1 MRVKPKRLAYKL
13 RVYKVPR
20 KFVPDWDSESIDP
33 YDGESNFWGVMLH
46 HTAGT
51 DSLAWVTTGNPYAP
65 VRACHF
71 LVDRDGTVNVV
82 SGVGAYHAGE
92 GGPWGFPRRG
102 RKDLV
107 VPEDQGNRH
116 FYGIEIESLG
126 SSPRIGVSTKG
137 MTLEQVI
144 STAILSA
151 ALLNTM
157 RRGWRSLTV
166 SRVIRHRDWTARKPD
181 VKQDLDWWHEVIG
194 IARRNRRKTAKTR
207 TEITAFVKANPTG
220 KIR

>member
-1 MRVKPKRLAYKL
+1 MKVSTRRLAYKL
-13 RVYKVPR
+13 KQYKVKR
-20 KFVPDWDSESIDP
+20 DYVKGWNSRRIDP
-33 YDGESNFWGVMLH
+33 YNGQSDFWGVLLH

-51 DSLAWVTTGNPYAP
+51 NSLNWIVTGNPYAP

-71 LVDRDGTVNVV
+71 LINRDGTVEVV
-82 SGVGAYHAGE
+82 SGVGAYHAGK
-92 GGPWGFPRRG
+92 GGPWRFPNGPTIPR
-102 RKDLV
+102 DL
-107 VPEDQGNRH
+107 GNRH
-116 FYGIEIESLG
+116 LYGIEIESLG
-126 SSPRIGVSTKG
+126 SSSKIDGSLEG
-137 MTLEQVI
+137 MSLEQVI

-151 ALLNTM
+151 ALLNAM

-207 TEITAFVKANPTG
+207 AQITAFVKAHPNG
-220 KIR
+220 KV

>member
-1 MRVKPKRLAYKL
+1 MKVSTRRLAYKL
-13 RVYKVPR
+13 KQYKVKR
-20 KFVPDWDSESIDP
+20 DYVKGWNSRRIDP
-33 YDGESNFWGVMLH
+33 YNGQSDFWGVLLH

-51 DSLAWVTTGNPYAP
+51 NSLGWIVNGNPYAP

-92 GGPWGFPRRG
+92 GGPYRFPNG
-102 RKDLV
+102 PTI
-107 VPEDQGNRH
+107 PEDQGNRH
-116 FYGIEIESLG
+116 LYGIEIESLG
-126 SSPRIGVSTKG
+126 SSAKIDGSLEG
-137 MTLEQVI
+137 MSLEQVI

-151 ALLNTM
+151 ALLNAM

-207 TEITAFVKANPTG
+207 AEITAFVKAHPNG
-220 KIR
+220 KV

>member
-1 MRVKPKRLAYKL
+1 MKVSTRRLAYKL
-13 RVYKVPR
+13 KQYKVKTDYVKGWNSPR
-20 KFVPDWDSESIDP
+20 IDP
-33 YDGESNFWGVMLH
+33 YNGQSDFWGVLLH

-51 DSLAWVTTGNPYAP
+51 NSLGWIVTGNPYAP

-71 LVDRDGTVNVV
+71 LINRDGTVEVV
-82 SGVGAYHAGE
+82 SGVGAYHAGS
-92 GGPWGFPRRG
+92 GGPWRFPNG
-102 RKDLV
+102 PTIPK
-107 VPEDQGNRH
+107 DQGNRH
-116 FYGIEIESLG
+116 LYGIEIESLG
-126 SSPRIGVSTKG
+126 SSSKIDGSLEG
-137 MTLEQVI
+137 MSLEQVI

-151 ALLNTM
+151 ALLNAM

-207 TEITAFVKANPTG
+207 AEITAFVKAHPNG
-220 KIR
+220 KV

>member
-1 MRVKPKRLAYKL
+1 MKVSTRRLAYKL
-13 RVYKVPR
+13 KQYKVKR
-20 KFVPDWDSESIDP
+20 DYVKGWNSRRIDP
-33 YDGESNFWGVMLH
+33 YNGQSDFWGVLLH

-51 DSLAWVTTGNPYAP
+51 NSLGWIVNGNPYAP

-71 LVDRDGTVNVV
+71 LINRDGTVEVV
-82 SGVGAYHAGE
+82 SGVGAYHAGA
-92 GGPWGFPRRG
+92 GGPWRFPNGPTIPR
-102 RKDLV
+102 
-107 VPEDQGNRH
+107 DQGNRH
-116 FYGIEIESLG
+116 LYGIEIESLG
-126 SSPRIGVSTKG
+126 SSAKIDGSLEG
-137 MTLEQVI
+137 MSLEQVI

-151 ALLNTM
+151 ALLNAM

-207 TEITAFVKANPTG
+207 AEITAFVKAHPNG
-220 KIR
+220 KV

>member
-1 MRVKPKRLAYKL
+1 MKVSTRRLAYKL
-13 RVYKVPR
+13 KQYKVKR
-20 KFVPDWDSESIDP
+20 DYVKGWNSRRIDP
-33 YDGESNFWGVMLH
+33 YNGQSDFWGVLLH

-51 DSLAWVTTGNPYAP
+51 NSLGWIVTGNPYAP

-71 LVDRDGTVNVV
+71 LINRDGTVEVV
-82 SGVGAYHAGE
+82 SGVGAYHAGK
-92 GGPWGFPRRG
+92 GGPWRFPNGPTIPR
-102 RKDLV
+102 DL
-107 VPEDQGNRH
+107 GNRH
-116 FYGIEIESLG
+116 LYGIEIESLG
-126 SSPRIGVSTKG
+126 SSSKIDGSLEG
-137 MTLEQVI
+137 MSLEQVI

-151 ALLNTM
+151 ALLNAM

-207 TEITAFVKANPTG
+207 AQITAFVKAHPNG
-220 KIR
+220 KV

>member
-1 MRVKPKRLAYKL
+1 MRVKTKRLEYKL
-13 RVYKVPR
+13 KQYGVNTKYI
-20 KFVPDWDSESIDP
+20 DGWDSSKIDP
-33 YDGESNFWGVMLH
+33 YNGKSNFWGVLLH

-51 DSLAWVTTGNPYAP
+51 NSLNWVVNSNPYAP

-71 LVDRDGTVNVV
+71 LVDKDGTVNVV
-82 SGVGAYHAGE
+82 SGVGAYHAGK
-92 GGPWGFPRRG
+92 GGPWRFPNGPTIPR
-102 RKDLV
+102 DL
-107 VPEDQGNRH
+107 GNRH
-116 FYGIEIESLG
+116 LYGIEIESLG
-126 SSPRIGVSTKG
+126 SSSKIDGSLEG
-137 MTLEQVI
+137 MSLEQVI

-151 ALLNTM
+151 ALLNAM

-207 TEITAFVKANPTG
+207 AQITAFVKAHPNG
-220 KIR
+220 KV

>member
-1 MRVKPKRLAYKL
+1 MKVSTRRLAYKL
-13 RVYKVPR
+13 KQYKVKR
-20 KFVPDWDSESIDP
+20 DYVKGWNSRRIDP
-33 YDGESNFWGVMLH
+33 YNGQSDFWGVLLH

-51 DSLAWVTTGNPYAP
+51 NSLGWIVNGNPYAP

-71 LVDRDGTVNVV
+71 LINRDGTVEVV
-82 SGVGAYHAGE
+82 SGVGAYHAGK
-92 GGPWGFPRRG
+92 GGPWRFPNGPTIPR
-102 RKDLV
+102 DL
-107 VPEDQGNRH
+107 GNRH
-116 FYGIEIESLG
+116 LYGIEIESLG
-126 SSPRIGVSTKG
+126 SSSKIDGSLEG
-137 MTLEQVI
+137 MSLEQVI

-151 ALLNTM
+151 ALLNAM

-207 TEITAFVKANPTG
+207 AQITAFVKAHPNG
-220 KIR
+220 KV

>member
-1 MRVKPKRLAYKL
+1 MKVSTRRLAYKL
-13 RVYKVPR
+13 KQYKVKR
-20 KFVPDWDSESIDP
+20 DYVKGWNSRRIDP
-33 YDGESNFWGVMLH
+33 YNGQSDFWGVLLH

-51 DSLAWVTTGNPYAP
+51 NSLGWIVTGNPYAP

-71 LVDRDGTVNVV
+71 LINRDGTVEVV
-82 SGVGAYHAGE
+82 SGVGAYHAGA
-92 GGPWGFPRRG
+92 GGPWRFPNGPTIPR
-102 RKDLV
+102 
-107 VPEDQGNRH
+107 DQGNRH
-116 FYGIEIESLG
+116 LYGIEIESLG
-126 SSPRIGVSTKG
+126 SSSKIDGSLEG
-137 MTLEQVI
+137 MSLEQVI

-151 ALLNTM
+151 ALLNAM

-207 TEITAFVKANPTG
+207 AEITAFVKAHPNG
-220 KIR
+220 KV

>member
-1 MRVKPKRLAYKL
+1 MKVSTRRLAYKL
-13 RVYKVPR
+13 KQYKVKR
-20 KFVPDWDSESIDP
+20 DYVKGWNSRRIDP
-33 YDGESNFWGVMLH
+33 YNGQSDFWGVLLH

-51 DSLAWVTTGNPYAP
+51 NSLGWIVNGNPYAP

-71 LVDRDGTVNVV
+71 LINRDGTVEVV
-82 SGVGAYHAGE
+82 SGVGAYHAGK
-92 GGPWGFPRRG
+92 GGPWRFPNGPTIPR
-102 RKDLV
+102 DL
-107 VPEDQGNRH
+107 GNRH
-116 FYGIEIESLG
+116 LYGIEIESLG
-126 SSPRIGVSTKG
+126 SSSKIDGSLEG
-137 MTLEQVI
+137 MSLEQVI

-151 ALLNTM
+151 ALLNAM

-207 TEITAFVKANPTG
+207 AEITAFVKAHPNG
-220 KIR
+220 KV

>member
-1 MRVKPKRLAYKL
+1 MKVSTRRLAYKL
-13 RVYKVPR
+13 KQYKVKR
-20 KFVPDWDSESIDP
+20 DYVKGWNSRRIDP
-33 YDGESNFWGVMLH
+33 YNGQSDFWGVLLH

-51 DSLAWVTTGNPYAP
+51 NSLGWIVNGNPYAP

-71 LVDRDGTVNVV
+71 LINRDGTVEVV
-82 SGVGAYHAGE
+82 SGVGAYHAGK
-92 GGPWGFPRRG
+92 GGPWRFPNGPTIPR
-102 RKDLV
+102 
-107 VPEDQGNRH
+107 DQGNRH
-116 FYGIEIESLG
+116 LYGIEIESLG
-126 SSPRIGVSTKG
+126 SSSKIDGSLEG
-137 MTLEQVI
+137 MSLEQVI

-151 ALLNTM
+151 ALLNAM

-207 TEITAFVKANPTG
+207 AQITAFVKAHPNG
-220 KIR
+220 KV